1 MDDTVTEKKAADGQ
15 ATAGKVADD
24 KVYISANDLLLDS
37 FRLAQKIHDSGFR
50 PDFIIGVWRGGA
62 PVGIAIQEYL
72 EYVGTHTDH
81 IAIRTSS
88 YYGINKQD
96 KTVRVHGLDYIIDN
110 VDAEHQVLLVDDVF
124 DSGRSI
130 RAIFDKLRARARRNM
145 PETMRVAT
153 PWYKPSRNVT
163 DITPDY
169 YVHETDAWLVFPH
182 ELVGLTPEE
191 ILANKGDLA
200 STISPG
206 LHEP

>member
-1 MDDTVTEKKAADGQ
+1 MDNTVTDEKVAGQ
-15 ATAGKVADD
+15 QAADD

-72 EYVGTHTDH
+72 EYVGIHTDH

-110 VDAEHQVLLVDDVF
+110 VNAEHQVLLVDDVF

-145 PETMRVAT
+145 P
-153 PWYKPSRNVT
+153 
-163 DITPDY
+163 
-169 YVHETDAWLVFPH
+169 
-182 ELVGLTPEE
+182 
-191 ILANKGDLA
+191 
-200 STISPG
+200 
-206 LHEP
+206 

>member
-1 MDDTVTEKKAADGQ
+1 MDDTVT
-15 ATAGKVADD
+15 DD
-24 KVYISANDLLLDS
+24 KVYISANDLLVDS
-37 FRLAQKIHDSGFR
+37 FRLAQKIYDSGFR

-72 EYVGTHTDH
+72 EYVGIHTDH

-110 VDAEHQVLLVDDVF
+110 VNAEHQVLLVDDVF

-153 PWYKPSRNVT
+153 PWYKPAKNVT

-191 ILANKGDLA
+191 ILAKKGDLA

>member
-1 MDDTVTEKKAADGQ
+1 MDNTVTDEKVTGEQ
-15 ATAGKVADD
+15 AVDD

-37 FRLAQKIHDSGFR
+37 FRLAQQIYDSGFR

-72 EYVGTHTDH
+72 EYVGIHTDH

>member
-1 MDDTVTEKKAADGQ
+1 MDNTVTDEKVTGEQ
-15 ATAGKVADD
+15 AADD

-37 FRLAQKIHDSGFR
+37 FRLAQKIYDSGFR

-72 EYVGTHTDH
+72 EYVGIHTDH

-110 VDAEHQVLLVDDVF
+110 VNAEHQVLLVDDVF

-153 PWYKPSRNVT
+153 PWYKPAKNVT

-182 ELVGLTPEE
+182 ELVGLTPQE

>member
-1 MDDTVTEKKAADGQ
+1 MDGTVT
-15 ATAGKVADD
+15 DD
-24 KVYISANDLLLDS
+24 KVYISANDLLVDS
-37 FRLAQKIHDSGFR
+37 FRLAQKIYDSGFR

-72 EYVGTHTDH
+72 EYVGIHTDH

-110 VDAEHQVLLVDDVF
+110 VNAEHQVLLVDDVF

-153 PWYKPSRNVT
+153 PWYKPAKNVT

-191 ILANKGDLA
+191 ILAKKGDLA

>member
-1 MDDTVTEKKAADGQ
+1 MEEQVM
-15 ATAGKVADD
+15 DD
-24 KVYISANDLLLDS
+24 KVYISANDLLVDS
-37 FRLAQKIHDSGFR
+37 FRLAQKIYDSDFR

-72 EYVGTHTDH
+72 EYVGIHTDH

-110 VDAEHQVLLVDDVF
+110 VNAEHRVLLVDDVF

-153 PWYKPSRNVT
+153 PWYKPARNVT

-206 LHEP
+206 LHQP

>member
-1 MDDTVTEKKAADGQ
+1 M
-15 ATAGKVADD
+15 DD

-37 FRLAQKIHDSGFR
+37 FRLAQKIYDSGFR

-72 EYVGTHTDH
+72 EYVGIHTDH

-110 VDAEHQVLLVDDVF
+110 VNAEHQVLLVDDVF

-130 RAIFDKLRARARRNM
+130 RAIFDKLRAKTRRNM

-153 PWYKPSRNVT
+153 PWYKPAKNVT

-191 ILANKGDLA
+191 IQANKGDLA

>member
-1 MDDTVTEKKAADGQ
+1 MDDTVTNGKATDG
-15 ATAGKVADD
+15 
-24 KVYISANDLLLDS
+24 KVYISANDLLVDS
-37 FRLAQKIHDSGFR
+37 FRLAQKIFDSGFR

-72 EYVGTHTDH
+72 EYVGIHTDH

-110 VDAEHQVLLVDDVF
+110 VNAEHQVLLVDDVF

-130 RAIFDKLRARARRNM
+130 RAIFDKLRAKTRRNM

-153 PWYKPSRNVT
+153 PWYKPAKNVT

>member
-1 MDDTVTEKKAADGQ
+1 MEDKVVDDQFVNDKAI
-15 ATAGKVADD
+15 DD
-24 KVYISANDLLLDS
+24 KVYISANDLLVDS
-37 FRLAQKIHDSGFR
+37 FRLAQKIYDSDFR

-72 EYVGTHTDH
+72 EYVGIHTDH

-88 YYGINKQD
+88 YYGINQQD

-110 VDAEHQVLLVDDVF
+110 VNAEHQVLLVDDVF

-130 RAIFDKLRARARRNM
+130 RAILDKLRARTRRNM

-153 PWYKPSRNVT
+153 PWYKPAKNVT
-163 DITPDY
+163 DIIPDY
-169 YVHETDAWLVFPH
+169 YMHETDAWLVFPH
-182 ELVGLTPEE
+182 ELVGLTPDE

-200 STISPG
+200 KTISPG
-206 LHEP
+206 LHRP